1 MEITV
6 RLDEAVVA
14 EATRRA
20 FADMFRAPQYSH
32 ERGTPGYE
40 AVRGQVL
47 EYIATLDVREQVQQV
62 ARLALSEAV
71 QDVVGAEIRRH
82 VLKEVK
88 KQRQEGALFEEKTTP

>member
-62 ARLALSEAV
+62 ARLAIGEVV
-71 QDVVGAEIRRH
+71 QDVVGAEIRRY
-82 VLKEVK
+82 VK
-88 KQRQEGALFEEKTTP
+88 VEAKRLREEGTLFEEKATP